1 MTIRRLLEDRAA
13 AHPPKTF
20 LIFEATETSYG
31 TFNATVNRV
40 ANGLR
45 QLGVQTGDR
54 ICVMGKGVIMRYDRV
69 VRLAVVMGVLAVGCL
84 GVPTIVTAKDSSPRV
99 VLETNK
105 SFQAFTQ
112 DLTAAIRKNKMGQV
126 CWASAQAGA
135 ASIGVK
141 IPGNQVF
148 MIYRPDF
155 AVRMLKASVEAGF
168 EAPIRIYVVEQEN
181 GTAQVS
187 YIKPSD
193 VFAGYKNAEL
203 NAMARELDTIF
214 AAILHDAM

>member
-1 MTIRRLLEDRAA
+1 MGDEPVALKLLDTLVADSIDLGHLRATMA
-13 AHPPKTF
+13 AQKTLAHDDIARILDVF
-20 LIFEATETSYG
+20 IFQGRPVVVSQFAEGADLTSLLVHAG
-31 TFNATVNRV
+31 P
-40 ANGLR
+40 L
-45 QLGVQTGDR
+45 
-54 ICVMGKGVIMRYDRV
+54 
-69 VRLAVVMGVLAVGCL
+69 
-84 GVPTIVTAKDSSPRV
+84 PPRV

-105 SFQAFTQ
+105 SFQTFTQ